1 MSPTLNV
8 VLNHVDRLDSQDL
21 STLERAIQA
30 RKRLL
35 AARKP
40 PGAAGRPA
48 GAESP
53 ELLKQSRLFES
64 TWGGEE

>member
-35 AARKP
+35 AARTP
-40 PGAAGRPA
+40 PGAAGRSA
-48 GAESP
+48 GGESP
-53 ELLKQSRLFES
+53 EQVRQARMFES
-64 TWGGEE
+64 VWGEAE